1 MSAVKKHLLTADEF
15 AALPRNG
22 LRLELIRGEIVA
34 MAPAFDDHGETAMSL
49 SILLGQYVRTNKLG
63 RMYAAETGFLIAE
76 NPDTVRA
83 PDMAYIATD
92 RMPPKGPPGWV
103 RVMPDL
109 VAEVVSSGDRPAEI
123 SEKVQMWLDAGVK
136 LVWVL
141 YPTRQVIEVYQPNQ
155 APVTLTG
162 GAMVD
167 GGSVVPGFSVP
178 VAHIF
183 E

>member
-15 AALPRNG
+15 AALPSDG
-22 LRLELIRGEIVA
+22 LRLELIRGELVA

-49 SILLGQYVRTNKLG
+49 SILLGQYVRANKLG

-83 PDMAYIATD
+83 PDMAFIATD
-92 RMPPKGPPGWV
+92 RLPPKGPPGWV

-123 SEKVQMWLDAGVK
+123 AEKVQMWLDAGVK

-141 YPTRQVIEVYQPNQ
+141 YPTRQVIEVHQPNQ
-155 APVTLTG
+155 GVLTLPAGATLEG
-162 GAMVD
+162 GT
-167 GGSVVPGFSVP
+167 VVPGFACP
-178 VAHIF
+178 VSQIF
-183 E
+183 G